1 MEISK
6 AIFLGALQGL
16 TEFLPI
22 SSSGHLL
29 IFQKILKLNPDI
41 PFILCLHL
49 GTTFS
54 LIFFLFSLIKKEIKN
69 KNYFLLLK
77 IIVALIPIITIG
89 LLFKDIIE
97 KTFSNFNFLP
107 YFFLI
112 SSLLIFF
119 TKYAK
124 EIFSSIN
131 YFQSLIIGI
140 FQTFGIFPG
149 ISRSGSTIVGAL
161 YLGIKKEE
169 GFYFSFLL
177 GLPTIIGANIL
188 EFYKNISLLLTLPY
202 FLGFLSSFL
211 FGLFALYFLKYLVIK
226 KKFYYFS
233 YYLFFLFILL
243 LIDNLKILRIF

>member
-1 MEISK
+1 MDIFK
-6 AIFLGALQGL
+6 AILLGACQGL

-29 IFQKILKLNPDI
+29 IFQKIWKLNPDI
-41 PFILCLHL
+41 PFLLYLHL
-49 GTTFS
+49 GTSFS
-54 LIFFLFSLIKKEIKN
+54 LIFFLFTLIKREIKN
-69 KNYFLLLK
+69 KNYLLLLK
-77 IIVALIPIITIG
+77 VIIALIPIILIVI
-89 LLFKDIIE
+89 LFKNIIE
-97 KTFSNFNFLP
+97 KTFSNFYLLP

-124 EIFSSIN
+124 EKFSSID

-140 FQTFGIFPG
+140 FQILGIFPG
-149 ISRSGSTIVGAL
+149 ISRSGSTIAGAL

-188 EFYKNISLLLTLPY
+188 EFYKKTAFLFTPPY
-202 FLGFLSSFL
+202 FLGFLSAFL

-233 YYLFFLFILL
+233 YYLFFLSLL
-243 LIDNLKILRIF
+243 LFIDNLKILRIF

>member
-1 MEISK
+1 MNLLK
-6 AIFLGALQGL
+6 AIILGACQGL

-29 IFQKILKLNPDI
+29 IFQRIWKLTPDI
-41 PFILCLHL
+41 PFLLYLHL
-49 GTTFS
+49 GTSFS
-54 LIFFLFSLIKKEIKN
+54 LIFFLFSLIKREIKN

-77 IIVALIPIITIG
+77 IIIALIPIILIAIP
-89 LLFKDIIE
+89 FRNIIE
-97 KTFSNFNFLP
+97 RTFSNFYLLP
-107 YFFLI
+107 SFFLT

-119 TKYAK
+119 TKYVK
-124 EIFSSIN
+124 ERSSSIN
-131 YFQSLIIGI
+131 YLQSLIIGI

-149 ISRSGSTIVGAL
+149 ISRSGSTIAGAL

-177 GLPTIIGANIL
+177 GLPTIVGANLL
-188 EFYKNISLLLTLPY
+188 EFYKNTTLLFTLPY

-226 KKFYYFS
+226 RKFYYFS
-233 YYLFFLFILL
+233 YYLFFLSILL
-243 LIDNLKILRIF
+243 FVDNLKILRIF